1 MTARVLSPITI
12 GSVTIRNRVVRTAH
26 GTRLAY
32 HSFDDL
38 FEFHASRAR
47 GGVGL
52 TILELMSV
60 HRTSPNSL
68 KAWDITQLD
77 DYARMVDRL
86 KPFGMKL
93 FQQLWHGGQHT
104 RTEDGSPSWSA
115 SDAVSPFINAVPVAM
130 TQAMIDEIVG
140 GFARAARR
148 CAERGIDGVEV
159 HGCHGYLVQQFL
171 SRNTN
176 KRCDAYGGSFEN
188 RSRFLVEI
196 MQAIRAETPSG
207 FPVGVRL
214 GPDET
219 VGGVCIDESRDL
231 IALLQRLRLVDF
243 VNVSIGSYQNFDR
256 ILAGMHEPAG
266 YELPRAVPVAR
277 AASVPT
283 IVTGRIRTL
292 EEADQI
298 IRQGDAEMVGMTRA
312 HIADPFIVRK
322 TMEGRGDEVRPC
334 IGCNQGCLAGL
345 LGPEVRV
352 GCTVNPTAGRERT
365 ISEERIDVAERRRKV
380 LVIGGGPAGMEA
392 ARLAAMRGHRVILA
406 EARPRLGGAVNLA
419 AATKSRAG
427 IRDITLWQEAELY
440 RLGVDVR
447 PSTYVEAE
455 DVIAESADAVIV
467 ATGSTPRMD
476 GIQAMNPGEPTEGIE
491 QPHVLSSVE
500 LIEGGSHGIDGKAVL
515 VSDDTGHY
523 EAIAV
528 SEYLT
533 NRGCHVTYISRHIS
547 FAPLLET
554 SAVNEPLLRRLSS
567 AGVEI
572 HLRSRLI
579 SIGRDK
585 ATIGPTYLP
594 ANSNQARQVNADFVV
609 LVSPNH
615 GNSEIFH
622 ALEGKHP
629 DVRIIGDALAP
640 RFMPSAIREG
650 WLAGSAV

>member
-1 MTARVLSPITI
+1 MTARVLSPIAI
-12 GSVTIRNRVVRTAH
+12 GAVPIRNRVVRTAH

-38 FEFHASRAR
+38 FEFHAPRAR

-68 KAWDITQLD
+68 RAWNAVQLD

-86 KPFGMKL
+86 KPLGMKL

-104 RTEDGSPSWSA
+104 RTGDGSPSWSA
-115 SDAVSPFINAVPVAM
+115 SDTVSPFINAVSVAM
-130 TQAMIDEIVG
+130 TQAMIDEIVDS
-140 GFARAARR
+140 FARAARL
-148 CAERGIDGVEV
+148 CAERGVDGVEV
-159 HGCHGYLVQQFL
+159 HGCHGYLIQQFL
-171 SRNTN
+171 SPNTN
-176 KRCDAYGGSFEN
+176 RRGDAYGGSFEN
-188 RSRFLVEI
+188 RARFLVEI
-196 MQAIRAETPSG
+196 IRAVRAETPAG

-214 GPDET
+214 GPDEAA
-219 VGGVCIDESRDL
+219 GGVGIDESRKL
-231 IALLQRLRLVDF
+231 VALLEGQGLIDF

-256 ILAGMHEPAG
+256 ILAGMYEPAG
-266 YELPRAVPVAR
+266 YELPRTVPVAK

-292 EEADQI
+292 EEAEQI
-298 IRQGDAEMVGMTRA
+298 IRRGDADMVGMTRA

-322 TMEGRGDEVRPC
+322 TLEGRTDQVRPC

-345 LGPEVRV
+345 FGPEVRV

-365 ISEERIDVAERRRKV
+365 ISEERIGTVERPRKV

-406 EARPRLGGAVNLA
+406 EARSRLGGAVNLA
-419 AATKSRAG
+419 AASNSRAG
-427 IRDITLWQEAELY
+427 IRDIIVWQEAELY

-447 PSTYVEAE
+447 LSTYVEAE
-455 DVIAESADAVIV
+455 DVAAENADAVIV

-476 GIQAMNPGEPTEGIE
+476 GIQAMNPGEPIEGIE
-491 QPHVLSSVE
+491 QSHVLSSDE
-500 LIEGGSHGIDGKAVL
+500 LIEDGSHRIDGKAVL

-523 EAIAV
+523 EGIAV
-528 SEYLT
+528 SEYLIS
-533 NRGCHVTYISRHIS
+533 RSCHVTYVSRHIS

-567 AGVEI
+567 AGMEI
-572 HLRSRLI
+572 HLRSRVI
-579 SIGRDK
+579 SIGRNQ

-594 ANSNQARQVNADFVV
+594 AGANQERRVDIDFAV
-609 LVSPNH
+609 LVSPNR
-615 GNSEIFH
+615 GNSEIFN
-622 ALEGKHP
+622 ALEGQHP

-640 RFMPSAIREG
+640 RFLPTAIREG
-650 WLAGSAV
+650 WLAGNAV